1 MKIRLDRT
9 GRGSLLDQ
17 ARDQITSSLHAGLLR
32 SGDRLPSLR
41 QVAALSGLNVKTVL
55 RIYAA
60 LQQEGWVSM
69 RKGSGAFVTLR
80 GQDELEPAQAF
91 RLARLLRRH
100 LDEASGADLSPPA
113 YASLVHRLVARSS
126 LRGRSVAILE
136 CNDEQVRLYASEVRR
151 RIGVAAHPI
160 RLDRVVEKTA
170 APILRASSIVAV
182 TDFHFKEGTEI
193 ARRFRRPIVRL
204 RLQPDFLPA
213 LMGAARRG
221 RLLMIVSSTAFFP
234 AFRRALG
241 LLGLQPDDLDRI
253 SVIAGSDRAGV
264 RRALGQADFA
274 YVSPLCRLQ
283 TQGLVVP
290 PDRLLTFSNHVA
302 DESIEE
308 LEAWL
313 LLSGE
318 HAERDRLPRL

>member
-1 MKIRLDRT
+1 MKIRLDRSR
-9 GRGSLLDQ
+9 RGSLLDQ

-60 LQQEGWVSM
+60 LQREGWVSM

-80 GQDELEPAQAF
+80 GQDELEPAQAVS
-91 RLARLLRRH
+91 LARLLRRH
-100 LDEASGADLSPPA
+100 LDEASGMNLSRLA
-113 YASLVHRLVARSS
+113 YASLVHRLVSRSS
-126 LRGRSVAILE
+126 LRGRSVIILE
-136 CNDEQVRLYASEVRR
+136 CNDEQVRLYAKEIKR

-160 RLDRVVEKTA
+160 RLDRVAERA
-170 APILRASSIVAV
+170 AAALLRASSIVAV

-221 RLLMIVSSTAFFP
+221 RLLMIVSSPEFFP
-234 AFRRALG
+234 AFKRALG

-253 SVIAGSDRAGV
+253 TVIADSDRAGV
-264 RRALGQADFA
+264 RRALAQADFA
-274 YVSPLCRLQ
+274 YVSPLCRRQ
-283 TQGLVVP
+283 TRDLVVP
-290 PDRLLTFSNHVA
+290 PDRLLAFPNHLA

-313 LLSGE
+313 LLSGGD
-318 HAERDRLPRL
+318 AARDRLSLT